1 MPETVIAWGL
11 FTFFAGGALGGWIV
25 LFAIAP
31 EVFHKFWPKRKR

>member
-31 EVFHKFWPKRKR
+31 EIYQRFVLKRKR